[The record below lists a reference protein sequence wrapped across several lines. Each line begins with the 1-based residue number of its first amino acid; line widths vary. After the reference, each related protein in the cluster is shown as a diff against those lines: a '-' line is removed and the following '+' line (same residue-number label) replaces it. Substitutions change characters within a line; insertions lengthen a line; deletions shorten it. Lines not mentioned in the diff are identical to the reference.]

1 MTNPTILIADD
12 DPDIVRLLAES
23 FHDEG
28 FHTIEARNGKEAL
41 EKALDPTISL
51 ILLDIMMPE
60 MDGLDVCRKIRNSL
74 QIPILFLSAKDRELD
89 RIIGL
94 EVGAD
99 DYILKP
105 FSVSE
110 LMARVRAHLR
120 RENRYI
126 STAKTIHSG
135 SLVINKDTFEVFH
148 HENRIEL
155 STKEFQILL
164 YLAENANRVLS
175 REQIYNAV
183 WGESEFGD
191 INTVTVHIKNLRS
204 KLEQDKHYI
213 KTVWGIGYKFVGD
226 LP

>member
-1 MTNPTILIADD
+1 MNSPTILIADD
-12 DPDIVRLLAES
+12 DPDIVRLLVES
-23 FHDEG
+23 FQDEG
-28 FHTIEARNGKEAL
+28 FLTVEALNGKEAL
-41 EKALDPTISL
+41 EKALDPSLSL

-60 MDGLDVCRKIRNSL
+60 MDGLDVCRKIRNAVS
-74 QIPILFLSAKDRELD
+74 IPILFLSAKDRELD
-89 RIIGL
+89 RVIGL

-105 FSVSE
+105 FSISE
-110 LMARVRAHLR
+110 LIARVRAHLR

-126 STAKTIHSG
+126 SAAKLIHSG
-135 SLVINKDTFEVFH
+135 SLVINKDNFEVFH
-148 HENRIEL
+148 YDKRIEL

-191 INTVTVHIKNLRS
+191 FNTVTVHIKNLRS
-204 KLEQDKHYI
+204 KLEHDKHYI

-226 LP
+226 LQ

>member
-1 MTNPTILIADD
+1 MNSPTILIADD

-23 FHDEG
+23 FQDEG
-28 FHTIEARNGKEAL
+28 FLTIEARNGTEAL
-41 EKALDPTISL
+41 EKAVDPAISL
-51 ILLDIMMPE
+51 IILDIMMPE
-60 MDGLDVCRKIRNSL
+60 MDGLEVCRKIRNAVN
-74 QIPILFLSAKDRELD
+74 IPILFLSARDRELD
-89 RIIGL
+89 RIVGL
-94 EVGAD
+94 EIGAD

-105 FSVSE
+105 FSVNE
-110 LMARVRAHLR
+110 LIARVRAHLR

-126 STAKTIHSG
+126 STTKTLQSG

-148 HENRIEL
+148 HGKRIEL

-175 REQIYNAV
+175 REQIYNAI
-183 WGESEFGD
+183 WGETEYGD

-213 KTVWGIGYKFVGD
+213 KTVWGIGYKFVGE
-226 LP
+226 LQ

>member
-1 MTNPTILIADD
+1 MNTPTILIADD

-23 FHDEG
+23 FQDEG
-28 FHTIEARNGKEAL
+28 FVTIEAHNGKEAM
-41 EKALDPTISL
+41 EKALDPSLSL

-60 MDGLDVCRKIRNSL
+60 MDGLDVCRKIRNVVN
-74 QIPILFLSAKDRELD
+74 IPILFLSAKDRELD

-105 FSVSE
+105 FSISE
-110 LMARVRAHLR
+110 LIARVRAHLR

-126 STAKTIHSG
+126 SAAKTIHSG
-135 SLVINKDTFEVFH
+135 NLVINKDTFEVFH
-148 HENRIEL
+148 HDKRIDL

-175 REQIYNAV
+175 REQIYNAI
-183 WGESEFGD
+183 WGETEYGD

-204 KLEQDKHYI
+204 KLEHDKHYI

-226 LP
+226 MQ

>member
-1 MTNPTILIADD
+1 MNSPTILIADD

-23 FHDEG
+23 FQDEG
-28 FHTIEARNGKEAL
+28 FLTIEAHNGKEAM
-41 EKALDPTISL
+41 EKALDPSLSL

-60 MDGLDVCRKIRNSL
+60 MDGLDVCRKIRNVVN
-74 QIPILFLSAKDRELD
+74 IPILFLSAKDRELD

-105 FSVSE
+105 FSISE
-110 LMARVRAHLR
+110 LIARVRAHLR
-120 RENRYI
+120 RENRYT
-126 STAKTIHSG
+126 SAAKTIHSG

-148 HENRIEL
+148 QDKRIDL

-175 REQIYNAV
+175 REQIYNAI
-183 WGESEFGD
+183 WGETEYGD

-204 KLEQDKHYI
+204 KLEHDKHYI

-226 LP
+226 MQ

>member
-1 MTNPTILIADD
+1 MTSPTILIADD

-23 FHDEG
+23 FQDEG
-28 FHTIEARNGKEAL
+28 FLTIEAQNGKEAL
-41 EKALDPTISL
+41 EKALDPSLSL

-60 MDGLDVCRKIRNSL
+60 MDGLDVCRKIRNSVN
-74 QIPILFLSAKDRELD
+74 IPILFLSAKDRELD
-89 RIIGL
+89 RVIGL

-105 FSVSE
+105 FSISE
-110 LMARVRAHLR
+110 LIARVRAHLR

-126 STAKTIHSG
+126 TATKSIHSG
-135 SLVINKDTFEVFH
+135 SLTINKDTFEVFH
-148 HENRIEL
+148 HDKRVEL

-175 REQIYNAV
+175 REQIYNAI

-204 KLEQDKHYI
+204 KLEHDKHYI

-226 LP
+226 MQ